1 MAFLNVGNVRLSGV
15 AACVPTC
22 KEENRTLPVFAS
34 QEDASKFIAT
44 TGIERRRIADDRTTT
59 ADLCYHAAERLIE
72 NLWGGE
78 RSDIDCLIF
87 VTQTPDYYLPATSCI
102 LQERLGL
109 DEECYTLDISLG
121 CSGWVYGM
129 SVLTG
134 LLTTGQIRKGL
145 LLCGDTILKICSRQD
160 KSSWPLFG
168 DAGTATAFEYDPE
181 AEPMHFHLATD
192 GSGYEA
198 IIIPDGGMRNP
209 ATVDSFRYETIEEGI
224 VRNRLQL
231 VLNGMDVFSFGIS
244 KAPQSINKLLER
256 AGTDRTQV
264 DYFLFHQANQ
274 FMNEMIRK
282 KLKLTKEQVPYSLR
296 DFGNTSSAS
305 IPLTMVTELAEPLR
319 EKSLK
324 LAACGF
330 GVGLSWAS
338 VLFNTDRIV
347 CPDLIEL

>member
-15 AACVPTC
+15 AACVPAR

-34 QEDASKFIAT
+34 EEDASKFIAT

-72 NLWGGE
+72 NVWGGG
-78 RSDIDCLIF
+78 RSGIDCLIF

-102 LQERLGL
+102 LQQRLGL

-129 SVLTG
+129 SVLTT
-134 LLTTGQIRKGL
+134 LLSSGQMRKGL

-168 DAGTATAFEYDPE
+168 DAGTATAFEYDPK

-198 IIIPDGGMRNP
+198 IIITDGGMRNP
-209 ATVDSFRYETIEEGI
+209 ATADSFAYETIEERI

-256 AGTDRTQV
+256 AGADRTQV

-282 KLKLTKEQVPYSLR
+282 KLKLSKEQVPYSLR

-305 IPLTMVTELAEPLR
+305 IPLTMVTEIAEPLR

-347 CPDLIEL
+347 CSDLIEI